1 MGEKITPTPI
11 ALEEQQEFDRTPQFL
26 LEFYQKRL
34 LGMSNITQTPVI
46 KQIVS
51 DLQFRIKHLTK
62 QLKNDK

>member
-11 ALEEQQEFDRTPQFL
+11 APEEQAEFDRTPQFL

-34 LGMSNITQTPVI
+34 TGMSNILQTTQI
-46 KQIVS
+46 KQIS
-51 DLQFRIKHLTK
+51 ADLFYRINHLKK

>member
-11 ALEEQQEFDRTPQFL
+11 TPEEQTEFDRTPQFL